1 MAHQLKGG
9 LADQMGDIG
18 FAADDN
24 EVVVITPKDAIK
36 LEKANKRHLS
46 RRLIQL
52 IAEQVSQA
60 GNSDSG

>member
-1 MAHQLKGG
+1 MIVVN
-9 LADQMGDIG
+9 DVSRSDIG

-36 LEKANKRHLS
+36 FEKANKRHLA

-52 IAEQVSQA
+52 IAEQVSPA
-60 GNSDSG
+60 DNSDSG